1 VKPKLNGH
9 GNCPIQRCKCFN
21 LDVNAMVLHFSAEH
35 AYEAASV
42 PSSSQSPPRE
52 PPAQSDAEA
61 AADMVAQ
68 STQEFREALA
78 KELIKSANNMSE
90 KQSILTIVLDE
101 IRFHPFSNLG
111 VTEQKKRIA
120 LIETALRIIAG
131 SVRRRR
137 RSFAPFVLP
146 CASDTDSAFG
156 TSLGTKISRLLQK
169 SSKSVAGVRGHRNQT
184 PSSRG
189 SMVSPCLEDRRPL
202 TQGKIKFI
210 P

>member
-1 VKPKLNGH
+1 
-9 GNCPIQRCKCFN
+9 
-21 LDVNAMVLHFSAEH
+21 MVLHFSAEH

-111 VTEQKKRIA
+111 VC
-120 LIETALRIIAG
+120 LL
-131 SVRRRR
+131 
-137 RSFAPFVLP
+137 
-146 CASDTDSAFG
+146 
-156 TSLGTKISRLLQK
+156 SLK
-169 SSKSVAGVRGHRNQT
+169 
-184 PSSRG
+184 
-189 SMVSPCLEDRRPL
+189 
-202 TQGKIKFI
+202 
-210 P
+210 